1 MTTTYIPFRDELA
14 LPAGHFNK
22 LISIPRK
29 LATIEEALSWE
40 RGYSTQSQKLTVT
53 HKLGE
58 YKIGYLK
65 PGKEFDVLTL
75 RHKEGRFSNNQNDM
89 RPIIL
94 KNDNIVDVTQSFTG
108 VFEELQSLGRQD
120 AFALELLAC
129 LLFRAAFMLDHYYDD
144 ELNVWRYFP
153 AENII
158 NSIESKTK
166 KIHGM
171 PLSVYLR
178 YLDAIA
184 LNEDVK
190 YS

>member
-89 RPIIL
+89 RP
-94 KNDNIVDVTQSFTG
+94 
-108 VFEELQSLGRQD
+108 
-120 AFALELLAC
+120 
-129 LLFRAAFMLDHYYDD
+129 YY
-144 ELNVWRYFP
+144 
-153 AENII
+153 I
-158 NSIESKTK
+158 K
-166 KIHGM
+166 K
-171 PLSVYLR
+171 
-178 YLDAIA
+178 
-184 LNEDVK
+184 
-190 YS
+190 